1 MTIYRFEIDGDK
13 DVEAIA
19 VSLALLASKI
29 FHDRFPG
36 PIQQEGWHAAMATLV
51 RVLNEHVRTAQEDQP
66 GPPPPHVA

>member
-19 VSLALLASKI
+19 VSLTLLASKI

-51 RVLNEHVRTAQEDQP
+51 RVLNEHVRAAQEEQP
-66 GPPPPHVA
+66 GRPPPHVA